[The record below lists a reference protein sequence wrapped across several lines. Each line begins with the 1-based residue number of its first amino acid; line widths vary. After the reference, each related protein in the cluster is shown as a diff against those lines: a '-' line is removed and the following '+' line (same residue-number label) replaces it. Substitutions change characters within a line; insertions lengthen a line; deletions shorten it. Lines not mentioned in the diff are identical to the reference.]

1 MSYEEDHSAAVAED
15 YRQALEDLT
24 NISRLEISNLT
35 QIARENTE
43 YAQAISEALQDH
55 IKKVGVG

>member
-1 MSYEEDHSAAVAED
+1 MSYNEEDHSAAVGED

-55 IKKVGVG
+55 IKKVG